1 MEFELEKE
9 KARMEALHRDI
20 ERMSVMA
27 VSDSAP
33 TSSARAPLA
42 LWQPSASTHGERPC
56 AELGVGDPSSNG
68 LRASSFMIPPS
79 PSDLLLPLKS
89 ARVTPTPL
97 CGKAMAGC
105 GSRSEVAH
113 TGKLIAAGGVAA
125 SSGGDVDVQVGD
137 VGEEASSVRMERQV
151 EGVGERAG
159 DALLVRGATQSSSG
173 SAKADGE
180 SIAEELMGSD
190 MWMAVRDAFARCPPS
205 THALLHLLRGRAG
218 GALASVGN
226 FLDSTTAYILSKTW
240 HDLLSTYVFGL
251 HPMPFCSSKFGINSC
266 SAPAPSGIQFSYA
279 FFILLVGT
287 GLRMLA
293 QTDRFKHLP
302 GIDSVPSMV
311 GMCVGWAYGD
321 ACLELLDE
329 MVKAQ
334 PALCGTPFSADPGM
348 PRDCTQFNVL
358 MSTAL
363 LLVASLLIGL
373 LQPFTKNIEFGNGKF
388 IDTVEDALETVWIL
402 LSKGCATAVMV
413 VWTSTLTKLELNGI
427 SSSTPSVVRTHMHIF
442 WAIAITLS
450 GSLLCSTLE
459 RAECWLQRQE
469 QQQEK
474 RLFDAVD
481 AEKAVE
487 GAQKSAAIHRS
498 INRLSAY
505 IEGSNLM
512 QATLGWVAG
521 VAWTDVALDMFPMLS
536 QPPTLINLM
545 MNIGASLVLT
555 LLSVLYL
562 VLTADN
568 CRIVDLT
575 DRAQVEKHFLVGAMS
590 FFAGWGWVLVI
601 RDVFYPVGAGIQACM
616 SIALTMCLMCSSM
629 SRAHY
634 SLCIHPTQSSECGF
648 APSAFVGDLRLRVRS
663 RVSSTYSWATPSVRG
678 LGNSFQCSSSRPVS
692 PFVSSVLS
700 TVWWPPT
707 RALSAQDCGSNGT
720 SASQRRQVSWM
731 RGRGAECVRAP
742 GSARCGSWCRRRM
755 RLAVRV
761 GRKRAAGA
769 CTVPIA
775 GLRRIMAHREI
786 LCEQCHE

>member
-1 MEFELEKE
+1 
-9 KARMEALHRDI
+9 
-20 ERMSVMA
+20 
-27 VSDSAP
+27 
-33 TSSARAPLA
+33 
-42 LWQPSASTHGERPC
+42 
-56 AELGVGDPSSNG
+56 
-68 LRASSFMIPPS
+68 
-79 PSDLLLPLKS
+79 
-89 ARVTPTPL
+89 
-97 CGKAMAGC
+97 
-105 GSRSEVAH
+105 
-113 TGKLIAAGGVAA
+113 
-125 SSGGDVDVQVGD
+125 
-137 VGEEASSVRMERQV
+137 
-151 EGVGERAG
+151 
-159 DALLVRGATQSSSG
+159 
-173 SAKADGE
+173 
-180 SIAEELMGSD
+180 
-190 MWMAVRDAFARCPPS
+190 
-205 THALLHLLRGRAG
+205 
-218 GALASVGN
+218 
-226 FLDSTTAYILSKTW
+226 
-240 HDLLSTYVFGL
+240 
-251 HPMPFCSSKFGINSC
+251 
-266 SAPAPSGIQFSYA
+266 
-279 FFILLVGT
+279 
-287 GLRMLA
+287 
-293 QTDRFKHLP
+293 
-302 GIDSVPSMV
+302 
-311 GMCVGWAYGD
+311 
-321 ACLELLDE
+321 
-329 MVKAQ
+329 
-334 PALCGTPFSADPGM
+334 M

-601 RDVFYPVGAGIQACM
+601 RDVFYPVGAGIQGFIDVLVGHAV
-616 SIALTMCLMCSSM
+616 SARVGQLISVL
-629 SRAHY
+629 
-634 SLCIHPTQSSECGF
+634 IF
-648 APSAFVGDLRLRVRS
+648 APSLTICFFRIKHSVVAAYQSSLGTGLRLKWNECISKAAGELDEGTRSRVRS
-663 RVSSTYSWATPSVRG
+663 RTRISKMRIVVQATHAS
-678 LGNSFQCSSSRPVS
+678 CSEGGSQAGSR
-692 PFVSSVLS
+692 
-700 TVWWPPT
+700 
-707 RALSAQDCGSNGT
+707 
-720 SASQRRQVSWM
+720 
-731 RGRGAECVRAP
+731 
-742 GSARCGSWCRRRM
+742 
-755 RLAVRV
+755 RLHS
-761 GRKRAAGA
+761 
-769 CTVPIA
+769 
-775 GLRRIMAHREI
+775 AHRRPPPHHGPPRNS
-786 LCEQCHE
+786 L

>member
-321 ACLELLDE
+321 ACLKLLDE
-329 MVKAQ
+329 MVKCKVCPQ
-334 PALCGTPFSADPGM
+334 
-348 PRDCTQFNVL
+348 VL
-358 MSTAL
+358 SCESCMR
-363 LLVASLLIGL
+363 ASLWL
-373 LQPFTKNIEFGNGKF
+373 
-388 IDTVEDALETVWIL
+388 TVGQRCGYMRARGYEPHTIKHKTCNA
-402 LSKGCATAVMV
+402 C
-413 VWTSTLTKLELNGI
+413 
-427 SSSTPSVVRTHMHIF
+427 
-442 WAIAITLS
+442 
-450 GSLLCSTLE
+450 E
-459 RAECWLQRQE
+459 R
-469 QQQEK
+469 
-474 RLFDAVD
+474 
-481 AEKAVE
+481 
-487 GAQKSAAIHRS
+487 
-498 INRLSAY
+498 
-505 IEGSNLM
+505 
-512 QATLGWVAG
+512 
-521 VAWTDVALDMFPMLS
+521 
-536 QPPTLINLM
+536 
-545 MNIGASLVLT
+545 
-555 LLSVLYL
+555 
-562 VLTADN
+562 
-568 CRIVDLT
+568 
-575 DRAQVEKHFLVGAMS
+575 
-590 FFAGWGWVLVI
+590 
-601 RDVFYPVGAGIQACM
+601 
-616 SIALTMCLMCSSM
+616 
-629 SRAHY
+629 
-634 SLCIHPTQSSECGF
+634 
-648 APSAFVGDLRLRVRS
+648 
-663 RVSSTYSWATPSVRG
+663 
-678 LGNSFQCSSSRPVS
+678 RPVRMGGRPIQGKRANTS
-692 PFVSSVLS
+692 MRACGRRECERQAERRCG
-700 TVWWPPT
+700 PT
-707 RALSAQDCGSNGT
+707 R
-720 SASQRRQVSWM
+720 
-731 RGRGAECVRAP
+731 GRACVR
-742 GSARCGSWCRRRM
+742 
-755 RLAVRV
+755 
-761 GRKRAAGA
+761 K
-769 CTVPIA
+769 
-775 GLRRIMAHREI
+775 
-786 LCEQCHE
+786 